1 MADKYVKGVQ
11 THILSTDKDTGQP
24 TAHIERDPDGQ
35 LWHVRQG
42 EDPARVRED
51 EVEGLVADAGKGS
64 GSDRSE
70 ERSDRGNGR

>member
-11 THILSTDKDTGQP
+11 THILSTDKDSGQP

-35 LWHVRQG
+35 LWHVQQG
-42 EDPARVRED
+42 EEPARIRED
-51 EVEGLVADAGKGS
+51 EVDGLVAGAAKGNS
-64 GSDRSE
+64 RED